1 MKNLKTGA
9 ESKAILFKPFP
20 YEIVKYFG
28 ENLSDWHSHLMDA
41 RDRELCLNIMKLIS
55 IEAALIPK
63 DHVDY
68 NLKNLNICL
77 NDEISFSI
85 NFTDSFQDD
94 NVSTLPSELYNLLLK
109 EYIINHGNSV
119 NWRSIRS
126 EILEN
131 Y

>member
-1 MKNLKTGA
+1 MKNLKTGH
-9 ESKAILFKPFP
+9 EFKAILFKPFS